1 MTSIAT
7 LQQRLEAK
15 SATIGVIGLGYV
27 GLPLVKAFAEQ
38 GIRVIGFDI
47 NQSLVDD
54 LNRGHSIIDRVGND
68 ALQGFIDGKLFHA
81 TTDFAELVNA
91 DVINICVPTPL
102 DRHQQPDLSHVE
114 ATGQSI
120 AKHLRKG
127 QLVVF
132 QSTSYP
138 GTTAEVLKPLFDATG
153 LECGTDYLLAFSPE
167 REDPGNPTHH
177 FGNTPKVIGADDP
190 ASHAAA
196 AALFEPLVPSV
207 KIVSSTRAA
216 EAVKL
221 TENIFRSVNIALINE
236 LKVIYQRM
244 GIDIWEVIEGAK
256 TKPFGFMPFY
266 PGPGLGGHCIPIDP
280 FYLTYKAK
288 EFDMPARFI
297 ELAGEIN
304 TAMPYYVVD
313 QLARALEARS
323 AKVLNGANVLVIGA
337 SYKKNVGDTR
347 ESPAL
352 KLLDLLHQRGAV
364 AQYHDPH
371 VPILRTFRHFPALE
385 GMESGDLEAQLEAAD
400 AVIIC
405 TDHDAVDYELVGRK
419 AAVILDTRDAMRKKG
434 VSSDALFL
442 A

>member
-1 MTSIAT
+1 MTSIEN
-7 LQQRLEAK
+7 LQQRLEEK
-15 SATIGVIGLGYV
+15 SAVIGIIGLGYV
-27 GLPLVKAFAEQ
+27 GLPLVKAFSDQ
-38 GIRVIGFDI
+38 GISVIGLDI
-47 NQSLVDD
+47 NQDLVEA
-54 LNRGHSIIDRVGND
+54 LNNGQSMIDRVSND
-68 ALQGFIDGKLFHA
+68 ALRGFIDKKLFHA
-81 TTDFAELVNA
+81 TTDFSELADV

-114 ATGQSI
+114 ATGRSI
-120 AKHLRKG
+120 GRYLRPG

-138 GTTAEVLKPLFDATG
+138 GTTAEVLKPLLDESG
-153 LECGTDYLLAFSPE
+153 LVCGADYLLAFSPE

-190 ASHAAA
+190 ASRAAA
-196 AALFEPLVPSV
+196 AALFGPLVPSV
-207 KIVSSTRAA
+207 KIVSTSRAA

-256 TKPFGFMPFY
+256 TKPFGYMPFY

-280 FYLTYKAK
+280 FYLTYKAR
-288 EFDMPARFI
+288 EYDMPARFI

-304 TAMPYYVVD
+304 TAMPYYVID
-313 QLARALEARS
+313 QLARALEIKS
-323 AKVLNGANVLVIGA
+323 GKVLKGAKILVIGA

-352 KLLDLLHQRGAV
+352 KLLDLLNQRGV
-364 AQYHDPH
+364 LSMYHDPH
-371 VPILRTFRHFPALE
+371 VPVLRTFRHYPALE
-385 GMESGDLEAQLEAAD
+385 GMKSVALNDQLDQVD

-405 TDHDAVDYELVGRK
+405 TDHDAVDYELIARK
-419 AAVILDTRDAMRKKG
+419 APVILDTRDALRKQG
-434 VSSDALFL
+434 LETDALFL